1 MARKKKL
8 IKGLLITDIADKG
21 KAMGKTEDGQVVFV
35 DGVVPGDI
43 VDVLILRKKKN
54 YAEGVVDQIVKFS
67 DARIKPACDHFG
79 ACGGCKWQNLKYEA
93 QLKFKEK
100 VVKDAMIRIAKLKN
114 DVVKPI
120 VGCEH
125 IFQYR
130 NKLEYSSSTK
140 RWLTKEEIVTSD
152 VILDDHGAL
161 GFHKSGFF
169 DKIVS
174 IDECLLQENFTNTLR
189 NFVRSYI
196 EDNQLTMY
204 DIRQHTGFLRNIVVR
219 NTTDGQWMV
228 IMVFGE
234 NDTEHI
240 ENLMNTLKSKFNE
253 ITSLYYVVNTKFN
266 DTTFDLDYHLW
277 FGLPYISQSLGNVK
291 YKIGPKSFFQTN
303 PKQAENLFNIAVKYA
318 EIKPTDTV
326 YDLYT
331 GLGSIALYVSGSA
344 HQVIGIEEIP
354 EAIEDAKINVN
365 YNEIHNAIFYAGDVK
380 EILNKTFFD
389 KHAKADVVITDPP
402 RAGMHTE
409 VVETLLNLEAHRI
422 VYISCNPATQ
432 ARDLQLLS
440 AKYDVDEV
448 TPVDMFP
455 HTHHIESVAKLT
467 LKSSLS

>member
-1 MARKKKL
+1 VARKKKL

-303 PKQAENLFNIAVKYA
+303 PKQAENLFNI
-318 EIKPTDTV
+318 
-326 YDLYT
+326 
-331 GLGSIALYVSGSA
+331 
-344 HQVIGIEEIP
+344 
-354 EAIEDAKINVN
+354 
-365 YNEIHNAIFYAGDVK
+365 K
-380 EILNKTFFD
+380 EN
-389 KHAKADVVITDPP
+389 
-402 RAGMHTE
+402 
-409 VVETLLNLEAHRI
+409 
-422 VYISCNPATQ
+422 
-432 ARDLQLLS
+432 
-440 AKYDVDEV
+440 
-448 TPVDMFP
+448 
-455 HTHHIESVAKLT
+455 
-467 LKSSLS
+467 